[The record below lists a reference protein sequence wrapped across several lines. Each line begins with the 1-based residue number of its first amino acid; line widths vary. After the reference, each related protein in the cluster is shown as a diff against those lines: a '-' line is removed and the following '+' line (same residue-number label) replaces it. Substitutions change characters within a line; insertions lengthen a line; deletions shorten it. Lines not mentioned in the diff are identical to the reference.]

1 MVPDASVW
9 KARPGWITDAFIKT
23 YKDRGKEFK
32 GKGNPGQGFKL
43 GLI

>member
-9 KARPGWITDAFIKT
+9 RARPGWIMDAFMKT
-23 YKDRGKEFK
+23 YKDRGTEFK
-32 GKGNPGQGFKL
+32 CKANPGQGFKL